1 MKDAKQLVNLVLQAH
16 GGVTRWNQLNTV
28 TAHIAIG
35 GVTWPTKGHP
45 GVLDDIVFKANVHAP
60 YNSWTSKFWK
70 DEKTSFN
77 GKDVFILNN
86 KDQIVDSLLDAR
98 ESFSGHEL
106 TTPWSRTQL
115 VYFVSYATWNY
126 LITPFVFTMPGIHL
140 LEMDPWQEQGETW
153 RRLQVIFPDN
163 IPTHSKRQ
171 VFYFSQEGLLKRHDY
186 WPEVLGN
193 NSATHYYSDYKEFD
207 GIKTPTKHRIYPLN
221 DADGSFYPE
230 PLLVSLDIF
239 NITYA

>member
-1 MKDAKQLVNLVLQAH
+1 MKDAKELVNLVLNAH
-16 GGVTRWNQLNTV
+16 GGVTRWNQLHTV
-28 TAHIAIG
+28 TAHLSIG

-45 GVLDDIVFKANVHAP
+45 GVLDDIVFTANLHAP
-60 YNSWTSKFWK
+60 FDSWTNVQAKE
-70 DEKTSFN
+70 EKTSFN
-77 GKDVFILNN
+77 GRDVAIINS
-86 KDQIVDSLLDAR
+86 KGAITESLLNAR
-98 ESFSGHEL
+98 DSFAGHEL
-106 TTPWSRTQL
+106 TTPWNRMQL

-126 LITPFVFTMPGIHL
+126 LTTPFLFSTPGFHF

-153 RRLQVIFPDN
+153 RRLQVIFPDHV
-163 IPTHSKRQ
+163 PTHSKKQ

-193 NSATHYYSDYKEFD
+193 NSATHYYSDYKEFN
-207 GIKTPTKHRIYPLN
+207 GIKAPTKHRIYPLN

-239 NITYA
+239 DIIYA